1 MVGSL
6 LAASMATAAVGVGLA
21 SAGPKGAK
29 ADPVGAQAISPFMP
43 SKITV
48 KPGQIVYFK
57 NLDGA
62 PHNAVSLTRVG
73 GKVAFTS
80 GSPTT
85 SGTFRF
91 KAPMKK
97 GTYKFHCQVHSVMT
111 GTLVVK

>member
-6 LAASMATAAVGVGLA
+6 LVASMATAAVGVGLA
-21 SAGPKGAK
+21 AGSKGTK
-29 ADPVGAQAISPFMP
+29 ANPIGAEATSPFMP

-48 KPGQIVYFK
+48 KPGQVVYFK
-57 NLDGA
+57 NMDGA
-62 PHNAVSLTRVG
+62 PHNAVSLTKIG
-73 GKVAFTS
+73 SKVAFTS

-85 SGTFRF
+85 SGSFKF